1 MKKHRFSLLTDTRAM
16 VPYEQKTRQASI
28 LRDTLNSGGFLF
40 VRVRRALP

>member
-1 MKKHRFSLLTDTRAM
+1 MKMSRYFLLTDIWAM

-40 VRVRRALP
+40 AWVRRALP